1 VYSGSTELITIRK
14 RVKAKKEKNLAATMG
29 QDLGAEDEYA
39 NLLPEEHFWPHF
51 KPAIDINNVIDQTFY
66 TEGTWQS
73 FLFKYQTYDFVLNA
87 YTPHSF

>member
-1 VYSGSTELITIRK
+1 
-14 RVKAKKEKNLAATMG
+14 MG

-87 YTPHSF
+87 YTPPLFLNDFWLTSDKLQELNETTKTLRLTY